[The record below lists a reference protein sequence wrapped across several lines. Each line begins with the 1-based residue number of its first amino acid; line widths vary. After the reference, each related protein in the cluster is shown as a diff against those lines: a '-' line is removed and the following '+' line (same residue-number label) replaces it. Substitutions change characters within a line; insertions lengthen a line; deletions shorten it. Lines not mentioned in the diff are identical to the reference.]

1 MIPFPVPKEH
11 TVETI
16 ARRIDTVFYV
26 VTQGR
31 DVLQCI
37 SYDEDDPPDN
47 MTLRWMRASGSEL
60 SGSAFFTEKVLPW
73 TLEHLPK
80 ARSDS
85 KVKVFKITSTVT
97 EVDTHDLQVH
107 QIKAALARVSQKDRE
122 VLGLTE
128 EHIRGLMENHK

>member
-1 MIPFPVPKEH
+1 MITFPVPKEH

-16 ARRIDTVFYV
+16 ACRIDTEFYI
-26 VTQGR
+26 VTRGH

-37 SYDEDDPPDN
+37 SYDEGDPPDN
-47 MTLRWMRASGSEL
+47 MTLRWIRASSREL
-60 SGSAFFTEKVLPW
+60 PSSAFFAEKVLPW
-73 TLEHLPK
+73 TLEHLP
-80 ARSDS
+80 SGSNS

-97 EVDTHDLQVH
+97 EVNTRDLRITRV
-107 QIKAALARVSQKDRE
+107 KAALARIPQQDRE